1 MSTFL
6 MRGHWGQLSGLHLDV
21 VHNCCCLQWH
31 WPWQCWHKASYVSGD
46 EEVESTCRPMKAWL
60 KKKKKSLLG
69 FIFPEFTL
77 RFYLPYRTIMSRLHC
92 IKTSMNVTHFGAKS
106 YKDNLAKN
114 IFIQIKRI
122 AFYTF
127 WFFWRQDYLENL
139 SESWNSLK
147 PFWLRCLRHVYFSW

>member
-60 KKKKKSLLG
+60 KKENKFYFDSFHITFL
-69 FIFPEFTL
+69 EFTL
-77 RFYLPYRTIMSRLHC
+77 GLYLSYRAIMSRLHC
-92 IKTSMNVTHFGAKS
+92 IKNVNECNVTHFGAKN
-106 YKDNLAKN
+106 YKDNLAWQKSSLYKSKIYVLN
-114 IFIQIKRI
+114 LLILLTSKLSGNFVWIMKFFE
-122 AFYTF
+122 AFLIT
-127 WFFWRQDYLENL
+127 L
-139 SESWNSLK
+139 S
-147 PFWLRCLRHVYFSW
+147 